1 MVPMP
6 RLSSS
11 SPSPSARPYHHGD
24 LRAALLKSAERTLRE
39 KGVGALSL
47 RELARAAGVSHA
59 APGRHFKDKQA
70 LLDALALDGYERL
83 NRALDAAT
91 ESPGLDLEGRL
102 TALARAYL
110 GFAVE
115 NPELL
120 ELMFARKHAPEGPAG
135 SGTSDSA
142 DLLAAAVDH
151 SLGSLTRM
159 TADAQERG
167 EIVAGDPERITMV
180 AAASMHGLASLI
192 TSCALDAE
200 EVLSGLDEHVR
211 LLLNG
216 LRPR

>member
-1 MVPMP
+1 MP
-6 RLSSS
+6 RPSS
-11 SPSPSARPYHHGD
+11 SPPSRPYHHGD
-24 LRAALLKSAERTLRE
+24 LRAALLKSAERTLRD
-39 KGVGALSL
+39 KGAGALSL
-47 RELARAAGVSHA
+47 RELARDIGVSHA

-83 NRALDAAT
+83 NRALAAAAVH
-91 ESPGLDLEGRL
+91 PGLDFEERM

-120 ELMFARKHAPEGPAG
+120 ELMFARKHDPD
-135 SGTSDSA
+135 SSDR
-142 DLLAAAVDH
+142 LAAAVDQ

-159 TADAQERG
+159 VADAQERG
-167 EIVAGDPERITMV
+167 EIVPGDPERITMV
-180 AAASMHGLASLI
+180 AAASLHGLAALI
-192 TSCALDAE
+192 ASCALDAE
-200 EVLSGLDEHVR
+200 EAMNGLAEHVH

>member
-1 MVPMP
+1 MP

-11 SPSPSARPYHHGD
+11 PSHRPYHHGD

-47 RELARAAGVSHA
+47 RELARDIGVSHA

-83 NRALDAAT
+83 NRALDSAV
-91 ESPGLDLEGRL
+91 EGPGLAFEERM

-120 ELMFARKHAPEGPAG
+120 ELMFARKHDPA
-135 SGTSDSA
+135 SPDR
-142 DLLAAAVDH
+142 LATAVDH
-151 SLGSLTRM
+151 SLGSITRM
-159 TADAQERG
+159 IAEAQEQG
-167 EIVAGDPERITMV
+167 EIVAGDPERITMI
-180 AAASMHGLASLI
+180 AAANLHGLAALI
-192 TSCALDAE
+192 AACALDAE
-200 EVLSGLDEHVR
+200 EAMTGLDEHVH

>member
-1 MVPMP
+1 MP
-6 RLSSS
+6 RP
-11 SPSPSARPYHHGD
+11 SPSPSPSTAQPSPNRPYHHGD
-24 LRAALLKSAERTLRE
+24 LRTALLKSAERTLRE

-83 NRALDAAT
+83 NQALTAAT
-91 ESPGLDLEGRL
+91 REPGRTFEERM

-120 ELMFARKHAPEGPAG
+120 ELMFARKHDP
-135 SGTSDSA
+135 DSSA
-142 DLLAAAVDH
+142 QLASAVDR
-151 SLGSLTRM
+151 SLGSFTGM
-159 TADAQERG
+159 ITQAQERG
-167 EIVAGDPERITMV
+167 EIVPGDPERITTV
-180 AAASMHGLASLI
+180 AAASLHGLAALI
-192 TSCALDAE
+192 AGCALDAE
-200 EVLSGLDEHVR
+200 EALAGLDEHVH
-211 LLLNG
+211 LLLHG

>member
-1 MVPMP
+1 MP
-6 RLSSS
+6 RPSSS
-11 SPSPSARPYHHGD
+11 SSKPALRPYHHGD

-47 RELARAAGVSHA
+47 RELARDIGVSHA

-83 NRALDAAT
+83 NQALGEAT
-91 ESPGLDLEGRL
+91 DRTAQSFEQRM

-110 GFAVE
+110 GFAVD

-120 ELMFARKHAPEGPAG
+120 ELMFARKHAPEGSAG
-135 SGTSDSA
+135 SEG
-142 DLLAAAVDH
+142 LAAAVDQ
-151 SLGSLTRM
+151 SLGSITALI
-159 TADAQERG
+159 ADAQEHG
-167 EIVAGDPERITMV
+167 EIVRGDPEQITMV
-180 AAASMHGLASLI
+180 AAASLHGLAALI
-192 TSCALDAE
+192 AACALDAE
-200 EVLSGLDEHVR
+200 EAMSGLDEHVR